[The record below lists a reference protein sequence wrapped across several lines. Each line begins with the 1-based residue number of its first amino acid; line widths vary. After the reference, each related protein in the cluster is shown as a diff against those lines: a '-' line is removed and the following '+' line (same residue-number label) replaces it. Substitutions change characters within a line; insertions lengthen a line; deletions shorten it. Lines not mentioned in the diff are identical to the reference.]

1 MKHDLSVADLTISW
15 ISNWALTEADKQ
27 ESKAGGGEGTVLF
40 LSDGVCSLE
49 GVVLLS

>member
-1 MKHDLSVADLTISW
+1 MKQDLSVVDLTIW

-27 ESKAGGGEGTVLF
+27 ESEAGGREGTVLL
-40 LSDGVCSLE
+40 LSDGVCYLE